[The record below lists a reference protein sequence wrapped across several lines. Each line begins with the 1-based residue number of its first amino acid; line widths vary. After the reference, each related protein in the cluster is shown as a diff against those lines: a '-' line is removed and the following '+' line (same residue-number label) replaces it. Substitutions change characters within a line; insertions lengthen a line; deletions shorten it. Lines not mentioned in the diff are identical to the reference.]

1 MSATPITLLSAT
13 RAAALKTPY
22 STRRVPREAFAT
34 IVTDQKPTVGDLVL
48 VRIDKLGQHKN
59 LELACGRRARLFPG
73 DEIVLAY
80 GNRYAPDQ
88 FEAEVPDDLG
98 PCHMVAGGGIAARMI
113 SRHARMGI
121 ATQIEPIGLIG
132 DRNGRVINL
141 ADHALPSLP
150 PPAQRPFTVAVVGT
164 SMNAGKTETVTH
176 TIRGL
181 RNAGYAVGAAKVTG
195 TGAGCDIWSMV
206 DAGAMQVLDFG
217 DAGMPSTYLASLE
230 QCEKAMTT
238 LITHLAAG
246 GAQAIV
252 FEVADGLYQRET
264 AMLLDS
270 PLFRANVDAIIFAA
284 GDAMGS
290 ACGAAWLRTRR
301 LPVVAASGLLT
312 TSPLAMRE
320 AAVATGLPVLGI
332 DDLAGPPLA
341 QLLGLAAPADAEQQ
355 IAL

>member
-1 MSATPITLLSAT
+1 MSATQITLLSAS

-22 STRRVPREAFAT
+22 ATRRVPRESFAT
-34 IVTDQKPTVGDLVL
+34 IITDQKPAVGDLVL
-48 VRIDKLGQHKN
+48 VRVDKIGQHKN

-88 FEAEVPDDLG
+88 FEAEVPEDLG

-113 SRHARMGI
+113 SRHVRMAP

-132 DRNGRVINL
+132 DRNGRPINL

-195 TGAGCDIWSMV
+195 TGAGCDVWSMV

-217 DAGMPSTYLASLE
+217 DAGLPSTYLASLE
-230 QCEKAMTT
+230 QCEKAMVT
-238 LITHLAAG
+238 LVAHLAVG

-290 ACGAAWLRTRR
+290 ACGVSWLRSRR

-312 TSPLAMRE
+312 ASPLAMRE
-320 AAVATGLPVLGI
+320 AAEATGLPILGI
-332 DDLAGPPLA
+332 DDLAAPTLA
-341 QLLGLAAPADAEQQ
+341 QLLG
-355 IAL
+355 IATAGKLQVAL